1 MIQLIVN
8 ADDFGLSEG
17 TNYGIIH
24 GHVNGIVNSTTMMMN
39 MPAVEHAVRLANEYP
54 SLGVGVHLVL
64 TAGKPLLTNVPSL
77 VDEKTGLFH
86 KQSIVREEEFNPK
99 EVEREWNA
107 QIEKFL
113 SFGLRLTHLD
123 SHHHIHGLPILH
135 DVMKRLA
142 AKYNVPVRRCE
153 EEKAVFPFSD
163 VFYCD
168 FYSAGVQRDY
178 FLKLKERVKDEQTVE
193 VMVHPAY
200 IDPELIKRSSYVM
213 DRVKELQ
220 ILTETCL
227 PEGIE
232 LVKFSKDHLKKM
244 KI

>member
-8 ADDFGLSEG
+8 ADDFDLSEG

-24 GHVNGIVNSTTMMMN
+24 GHINGIVNSTTMMMN

-86 KQSIVREEEFNPK
+86 KQSIVREEKFNPK
-99 EVEREWNA
+99 EVEREWTA

-113 SFGLRLTHLD
+113 SFGLRFTHLD
-123 SHHHIHGLPILH
+123 SHHHIHSLPLLH

-153 EEKAVFPFSD
+153 GERAVFPFSD
-163 VFYCD
+163 VFFCD
-168 FYSAGVQRDY
+168 FYSAGVQKDY

-200 IDPELIKRSSYVM
+200 IDPELMKRSSYVM

-220 ILTETCL
+220 ILTETRL

-232 LVKFSKDHLKKM
+232 LVKF
-244 KI
+244 